1 MQADFKAILFGGSF
15 DPVHSGHI
23 HVAQCA
29 LCEIGAEKLIFIPA
43 RRSPHKVDFPTP
55 GQHRL
60 AMIERAIEGIEGF
73 AVCDCELSRPE
84 PSYTLDTVRF
94 FRHRLGPDAVLYWL
108 IGADQLS
115 DLENWYSIEELL
127 KECRVS
133 VMVRAGYAP
142 PGFGRFEGVFSP
154 EIIRQLERDIVRTPQ
169 IDLSSTEIRTRLA
182 SGSVPPNALP
192 SGVLEYIQQHHLY
205 GC

>member
-15 DPVHSGHI
+15 DPIHTGHVC
-23 HVAQCA
+23 VAQHA
-29 LCEIGAEKLIFIPA
+29 MRTLDAASLFFIPA

-94 FRHRLGPDAVLYWL
+94 FRDRLGPDAVLHWL

-115 DLENWYSIEELL
+115 DLENWYCIEELL
-127 KECRVS
+127 KECRVG
-133 VMVRAGYAP
+133 VMVRAGYP
-142 PGFGRFEGVFSP
+142 LPDLGRFKNIFSGDIIEQLKRDSIQTP
-154 EIIRQLERDIVRTPQ
+154 LIDLNSTAIRQQ
-169 IDLSSTEIRTRLA
+169 LA
-182 SGSVPPNALP
+182 AGTLPPDALP
-192 SGVLEYIQQHHLY
+192 SAVLEYIQQHHLY